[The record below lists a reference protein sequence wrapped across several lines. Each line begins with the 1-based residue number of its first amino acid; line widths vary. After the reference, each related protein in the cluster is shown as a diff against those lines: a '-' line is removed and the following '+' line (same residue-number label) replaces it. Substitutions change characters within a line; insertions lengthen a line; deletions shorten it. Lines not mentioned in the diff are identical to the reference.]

1 MNRSR
6 LFLSSF
12 TVVSTAAIATLLF
25 DLPSAFALLKPLIL
39 PALIAYYI
47 ALAEKS
53 MNLFVVALSF
63 CWMGD
68 VLLIFQPSGEIFF
81 LLGLVAFL
89 TGHLMYIVAYGK
101 LQWQQV
107 KDSLLRLQR
116 IRWSFPVL
124 LAGTGLVAILFPTL
138 GPMKIPVLIYAI
150 VLMGM
155 VVAAIF
161 RWGRTNKRS
170 FWWLLAG
177 AILFM
182 VSDSLLALDKFY
194 SPFPWGGVAV
204 MGTYI
209 MGQYGIVR
217 GALLHSEESV
227 STQTP

>member
-6 LFLSSF
+6 LILSSF
-12 TVVSTAAIATLLF
+12 TLISAAAIVTLFF

-39 PALIAYYI
+39 PALTAYYV
-47 ALAEKS
+47 ARAES
-53 MNLFVVALSF
+53 RMNLFVVALFF
-63 CWMGD
+63 CWLGD

-89 TGHLMYIVAYGK
+89 TGHLLYIAAYRK

-107 KDSLLRLQR
+107 TNALLRLQR

-124 LAGTGLVAILFPTL
+124 LAGTGLVTILFPTL

-155 VVAAIF
+155 VMAAIF
-161 RWGRTNKRS
+161 RWGRTNERS

-177 AILFM
+177 AVLFM
-182 VSDSLLALDKFY
+182 VSDSLLAVNKFH
-194 SPFPWGGVAV
+194 SPFPRSGVAV

-217 GALLHSEESV
+217 GVLLHSQEPV